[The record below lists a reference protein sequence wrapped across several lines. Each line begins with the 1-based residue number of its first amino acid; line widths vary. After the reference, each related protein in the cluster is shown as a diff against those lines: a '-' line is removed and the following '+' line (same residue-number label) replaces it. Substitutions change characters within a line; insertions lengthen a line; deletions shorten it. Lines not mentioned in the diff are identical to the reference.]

1 MLLHDDDSTKG
12 VRRQPRPRSTGQVR
26 PAAGDRSA
34 YARKDGDRAQATKRA
49 VFRSMYGGMEVYCFE
64 PLLLLE
70 SWDEPGGR
78 RVIVSFV
85 MVPWH

>member
-1 MLLHDDDSTKG
+1 
-12 VRRQPRPRSTGQVR
+12 
-26 PAAGDRSA
+26 
-34 YARKDGDRAQATKRA
+34 
-49 VFRSMYGGMEVYCFE
+49 MYGGMEVYCFE
-64 PLLLLE
+64 PLLLE